1 MKNQKW
7 SKKKGII
14 CAILWTVLV
23 LGIAMFWYLNNSYEA
38 LQVAEAALTSD
49 EMVTVERIDG
59 AVVFMPTKEA
69 EAGLIFYPGGKVDH
83 EAYALLMSVLAKEGM
98 ACVLLEMPFDL
109 AVFDMNAANDYRYL
123 YPEIEDWYV
132 GGHSLG
138 GAMAASYLEKHVEE
152 YKGLILCASY
162 STVDYSETDLQVV
175 SMYGSND
182 KVLNAKKYEDCRV
195 NLPEGFAELVIEGG
209 NHAFFGTYGLQEG
222 DGTATIENGSQ
233 IAIAVD
239 FMLESIRE

>member
-1 MKNQKW
+1 MERKKW
-7 SKKKGII
+7 SKKRGILY
-14 CAILWTVLV
+14 AILWTVFV
-23 LGIAMFWYLNNSYEA
+23 LGIAVFWYLNDGYEA
-38 LQVAEAALTSD
+38 LPQVAELALTSD
-49 EMVTVERIDG
+49 EMVTVEQIEG
-59 AVVFMPTKEA
+59 AVVFMPKEA

-83 EAYALLMSVLAKEGM
+83 EAYALLMNVLANEGM
-98 ACVLLEMPFDL
+98 VCILLEVPFDL
-109 AVFDMNAANDYRYL
+109 AVFDMNAAEDYRYL

-138 GAMAASYLEKHVEE
+138 GAMAASYLEKYVEE

-162 STVDYSETDLQVV
+162 STVNYSETDLKVI

-182 KVLNAKKYEDCRV
+182 EVLNIEKYEECKK
-195 NLPEGFAELVIEGG
+195 NLPEDFAELVIEGG

-233 IAIAVD
+233 IGIAAE
-239 FMLESIRE
+239 FIMESVRE